1 MQLYF
6 LRHGLADWPD
16 WDPARDHE
24 RPLTKEGM
32 KKMKTAAKT
41 IAALELAVDAIL
53 SSPYTRAWQTADI
66 VANALGLEV
75 HAEPRLAPGFDVKKL
90 SGIINDHATAK
101 ALLLV
106 GHEPAFSTV
115 ISQLIGGG
123 RMAIKKGALARV
135 DLADLDDPRG
145 ELVWLLQPKTLTR

>member
-6 LRHGLADWPD
+6 LRHGIADWPD

-32 KKMKTAAKT
+32 KKMKTTAKT
-41 IAALELAVDAIL
+41 IAALGLKFDAIL

-75 HAEPRLAPGFDVKKL
+75 CAEPRLAPGFDPEKL
-90 SGIINDHATAK
+90 GEIMQDNAK
-101 ALLLV
+101 ARALLLV
-106 GHEPAFSTV
+106 GHEPAFSMV
-115 ISQLIGGG
+115 ISHLIGGG
-123 RMAIKKGALARV
+123 RIVLKKGALARV
-135 DLADLDDPRG
+135 EMSGAEELHG
-145 ELVWLLQPKTLTR
+145 ELQWLLQPKMLTG

>member
-32 KKMKTAAKT
+32 KKMKATAKT
-41 IAALELAVDAIL
+41 LAALGLKFDAIL

-66 VANALGLEV
+66 VANALGLE
-75 HAEPRLAPGFDVKKL
+75 ASSEPRLAPGFNLEKLAGVLKENADVE
-90 SGIINDHATAK
+90 

-106 GHEPAFSTV
+106 GHEPSFSAV
-115 ISQLIGGG
+115 IEQLIDGG
-123 RMAIKKGALARV
+123 RVMMKKGAMARV
-135 DLADLDDPRG
+135 DLADPTELQG
-145 ELVWLLQPKTLTR
+145 ELVWLLPPKVLIR